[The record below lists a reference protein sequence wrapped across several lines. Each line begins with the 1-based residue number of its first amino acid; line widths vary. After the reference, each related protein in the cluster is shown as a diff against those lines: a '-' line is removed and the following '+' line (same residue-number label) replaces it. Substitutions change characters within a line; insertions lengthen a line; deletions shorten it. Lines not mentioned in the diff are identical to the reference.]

1 MIRERGDL
9 RMKFYKLIVLMLM
22 SVIVYNYSVWSKEN
36 RAFVIIDD
44 KKSVKDILPKLINGA
59 GEAELEENDVYE
71 EDNDGKAALLVVGS
85 GGDGQRFNPN
95 MPDWEIDIVKNPKG
109 KNEFRYITFAWKKK
123 GGTGIQ
129 LQLHWTTNSWGHRYH
144 SGVNEKNWNPSIQL
158 DEKLPKDWKVYT
170 RDLVED
176 WEVEDLDGKKGVMTG
191 IAFSA
196 WSLEHGIWDHVVL
209 HQQEEDPLAPQ
220 AVQPTEKLP
229 LTWGRLKKPDPR
241 YWLLNRERN

>member
-1 MIRERGDL
+1 
-9 RMKFYKLIVLMLM
+9 MKFYKLIVLMLM

-44 KKSVKDILPKLINGA
+44 KKSVKDILPKLTNGA
-59 GEAELEENDVYE
+59 GKAELEENDVYE
-71 EDNDGKAALLVVGS
+71 EDDDGKAALLVVGS
-85 GGDGQRFNPN
+85 GGDGQKFNPN
-95 MPDWEIDIVKNPKG
+95 MPDWEIDIVKKPKG

>member
-1 MIRERGDL
+1 
-9 RMKFYKLIVLMLM
+9 MKFYKLIVLMLM

-44 KKSVKDILPKLINGA
+44 KKSVKDILPKLTNGA
-59 GEAELEENDVYE
+59 GKAELEENDVYE
-71 EDNDGKAALLVVGS
+71 EDDDGKAALLVVGS

-129 LQLHWTTNSWGHRYH
+129 LQLHWTANSWGHRYH

-176 WEVEDLDGKKGVMTG
+176 WEEGVMTG
-191 IAFSA
+191 IAFTA
-196 WSLEHGIWDHVVL
+196 WGLEHGIWDHVVL

>member
-1 MIRERGDL
+1 MR
-9 RMKFYKLIVLMLM
+9 FYKLIVLILIGFM
-22 SVIVYNYSVWSKEN
+22 VCNHSVWSKEN
-36 RAFVIIDD
+36 RAFVVIDG
-44 KKSVKDILPKLINGA
+44 KKSVDDILPKLTNGA
-59 GEAELEENDVYE
+59 GQAKLEKNDVYK
-71 EDNDGKAALLVVGS
+71 EDDDGKAALLVVGS
-85 GGDGQRFNPN
+85 GGDGQKFNPN
-95 MPDWEIDIVKNPKG
+95 MPDWQLEVVKNPTK
-109 KNEFRYITFAWKKK
+109 KNQFRYITFAWKKK

-158 DEKLPKDWKVYT
+158 DKKMPEDWEVYT

-176 WEVEDLDGKKGVMTG
+176 WDEGVMTG
-191 IAFSA
+191 IAFTA
-196 WSLEHGIWDHVVL
+196 WSLDHGIWDHVVF
-209 HQQEEDPLAPQ
+209 HQQEDDPLAPQ

>member
-1 MIRERGDL
+1 
-9 RMKFYKLIVLMLM
+9 MKFYKLIVLMLM